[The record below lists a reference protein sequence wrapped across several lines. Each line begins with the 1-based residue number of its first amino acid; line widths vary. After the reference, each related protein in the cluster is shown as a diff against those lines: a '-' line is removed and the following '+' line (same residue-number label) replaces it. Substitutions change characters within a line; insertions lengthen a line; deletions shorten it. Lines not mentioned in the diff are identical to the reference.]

1 MFYFILWDGSVAVS
15 PDLDQEASSRHS
27 RQHHTSWI
35 RLRSKWNMC
44 SPNPGYLDGSCN
56 LSPSAYKVLM
66 QTQEGHQLNLME
78 PYSFL
83 ICTVTKIGESI
94 YNRAGKALTLWKPNI
109 GKLSFDA
116 CLDCSA
122 VFQQTG
128 SMSFQ
133 HSKSFYFFPL
143 KFIILTKIPCAF
155 KKSEKQKSF
164 KFTTSWW
171 KRARTFQTMV

>member
-15 PDLDQEASSRHS
+15 PDLDQGASSRHS

-56 LSPSAYKVLM
+56 LLPSAYKVLM

-109 GKLSFDA
+109 GKLGFDA

-133 HSKSFYFFPL
+133 HSKSFYFFSL

-155 KKSEKQKSF
+155 NKSEKQKSF
-164 KFTTSWW
+164 KFS
-171 KRARTFQTMV
+171 QSHI